1 MNQSF
6 PKMKNFLLIDDHEIV
21 RSGVKTVLL
30 EMFKP
35 CEIFEACNEKEALEQ
50 LKSRRYELIIM
61 DVQMPDT
68 DSAGLMK
75 NIKTRYPD
83 AKVLIF
89 SMSAENLYAKRF
101 MKSGAMGFVTKNA
114 GLSELIK
121 AINLA
126 LNNRKYIS
134 ESFAE
139 MLAGEVGDEKTSN
152 PFDSL
157 SSREFEIVS
166 LIMNGKSLNEISDLL
181 SIHTS
186 TVSTHKSR
194 LLDKLGV
201 KNLPELLELGRAFNL
216 KF

>member
-1 MNQSF
+1 ML
-6 PKMKNFLLIDDHEIV
+6 KNFLLIDDHEIV

-30 EMFKP
+30 ELFKP
-35 CEIFEACNEKEALEQ
+35 CEIFEASNEKEALDQ
-50 LKSRRYELIIM
+50 LKARKYDLVIM

-68 DSAGLMK
+68 DSAGLLK
-75 NIKTRYPD
+75 NIKIKTPEV
-83 AKVLIF
+83 KVLVF

-101 MKSGAMGFVTKNA
+101 MKLGAMGFVTKNS

-139 MLAGEVGDEKTSN
+139 ILAGEVGDEKSSN
-152 PFDSL
+152 PFESL

-166 LIMNGKSLNEISDLL
+166 LIIHGKSLNEISDLL
-181 SIHTS
+181 SIHSS

-194 LLDKLGV
+194 LLEKLGV
-201 KNLPELLELGRAFNL
+201 KNLPELLELARAFNL
-216 KF
+216 NFSA

>member
-1 MNQSF
+1 
-6 PKMKNFLLIDDHEIV
+6 MKNFLLIDDHEIV
-21 RSGVKTVLL
+21 RSGVKTVLQEL
-30 EMFKP
+30 FKP
-35 CEIFEACNEKEALEQ
+35 CEIFEASNEKEALDQ
-50 LKSRRYELIIM
+50 LKTRKYDLIIM

-68 DSAGLMK
+68 DSAGLLK
-75 NIKTRYPD
+75 NIKIKTPEV
-83 AKVLIF
+83 KVLVF

-101 MKSGAMGFVTKNA
+101 MKLGAMGFVTKNS

-139 MLAGEVGDEKTSN
+139 ILAGEVGDEKSSN
-152 PFDSL
+152 PFESL

-166 LIMNGKSLNEISDLL
+166 LIIHGKSLNEISDLL
-181 SIHTS
+181 SIHSS

-194 LLDKLGV
+194 LLEKLGV
-201 KNLPELLELGRAFNL
+201 KNLPELLELARAFNL
-216 KF
+216 NFSA

>member
-1 MNQSF
+1 
-6 PKMKNFLLIDDHEIV
+6 MKNFLLIDDHEIV

-30 EMFKP
+30 ELFKP
-35 CEIFEACNEKEALEQ
+35 CEIFEASNEKEALEQ
-50 LKSRRYELIIM
+50 FKARKYDLIIM

-68 DSAGLMK
+68 DSAGLLK
-75 NIKTRYPD
+75 NIKIKTPD
-83 AKVLIF
+83 AKVLVF

-101 MKSGAMGFVTKNA
+101 MKLGAMGFVTKNS

-134 ESFAE
+134 EAFAE
-139 MLAGEVGDEKTSN
+139 ILAGEAGDEKSSN
-152 PFDSL
+152 PFESL

-166 LIMNGKSLNEISDLL
+166 LIIHGKSLNEISDLL
-181 SIHTS
+181 SIHSS

-194 LLDKLGV
+194 LLEKLGV
-201 KNLPELLELGRAFNL
+201 KNLPELLELARAFNL
-216 KF
+216 NFSV

>member
-1 MNQSF
+1 
-6 PKMKNFLLIDDHEIV
+6 MKNFLLIDDHEIV

-35 CEIFEACNEKEALEQ
+35 CEIFEACNEKEALDQ
-50 LKSRRYELIIM
+50 LKARRYELIIM

-126 LNNRKYIS
+126 
-134 ESFAE
+134 
-139 MLAGEVGDEKTSN
+139 
-152 PFDSL
+152 
-157 SSREFEIVS
+157 
-166 LIMNGKSLNEISDLL
+166 
-181 SIHTS
+181 
-186 TVSTHKSR
+186 
-194 LLDKLGV
+194 
-201 KNLPELLELGRAFNL
+201 
-216 KF
+216 

>member
-1 MNQSF
+1 
-6 PKMKNFLLIDDHEIV
+6 MKNFLLIDDHEIV

-30 EMFKP
+30 ELFKP
-35 CEIFEACNEKEALEQ
+35 CEIFEASNEKEALEQ
-50 LKSRRYELIIM
+50 YKARKYDLIIM

-68 DSAGLMK
+68 DSAGLLK
-75 NIKTRYPD
+75 NIKIKNPD
-83 AKVLIF
+83 AKVLVF

-101 MKSGAMGFVTKNA
+101 MKLGAMGFVTKNS

-134 ESFAE
+134 EAFAE
-139 MLAGEVGDEKTSN
+139 ILAGEAGDEKSSN
-152 PFDSL
+152 PFESL

-166 LIMNGKSLNEISDLL
+166 LIIHGKSLNEISDLL
-181 SIHTS
+181 SIHSS

-194 LLDKLGV
+194 LLEKLGV
-201 KNLPELLELGRAFNL
+201 KNLPELLELARAFNL
-216 KF
+216 NFSV

>member
-1 MNQSF
+1 
-6 PKMKNFLLIDDHEIV
+6 MKHFLLIDDHEIV

-30 EMFKP
+30 ELFKP
-35 CEIFEACNEKEALEQ
+35 CEIFEASHEKEALDQ
-50 LKSRRYELIIM
+50 LKARKYDLIIM

-68 DSAGLMK
+68 DSAGLLK
-75 NIKTRYPD
+75 NIKIKTPE
-83 AKVLIF
+83 AKVLVF

-101 MKSGAMGFVTKNA
+101 MKLGAMGFVTKNS
-114 GLSELIK
+114 GLAELIK

-139 MLAGEVGDEKTSN
+139 ILAGEVGDEKSSN
-152 PFDSL
+152 PFESL

-166 LIMNGKSLNEISDLL
+166 LIIHGKSLNEISDLL
-181 SIHTS
+181 SIHSS

-194 LLDKLGV
+194 LFEKLGV
-201 KNLPELLELGRAFNL
+201 KNLPELLELARAFNL
-216 KF
+216 NFSA

>member
-1 MNQSF
+1 
-6 PKMKNFLLIDDHEIV
+6 MKNFLLIDDHEIV

-30 EMFKP
+30 ELFKP
-35 CEIFEACNEKEALEQ
+35 CEIFEASNEKQSLDQ
-50 LKSRRYELIIM
+50 LKARKYDLIIM

-68 DSAGLMK
+68 DSAGLLK
-75 NIKTRYPD
+75 NIKIKTPD
-83 AKVLIF
+83 AKVLVF

-101 MKSGAMGFVTKNA
+101 MKLGAMGFVTKNS

-139 MLAGEVGDEKTSN
+139 ILAGEVGDEKSNN
-152 PFDSL
+152 PFESL

-166 LIMNGKSLNEISDLL
+166 LIIHGKSLNEISDLL
-181 SIHTS
+181 SIHSS

-194 LLDKLGV
+194 LLEKLGV
-201 KNLPELLELGRAFNL
+201 KNLPELLELARAFNL
-216 KF
+216 NFSA

>member
-1 MNQSF
+1 M
-6 PKMKNFLLIDDHEIV
+6 LIDDHEIV

-30 EMFKP
+30 ELFKP
-35 CEIFEACNEKEALEQ
+35 CEIFEASNEKEALDQ
-50 LKSRRYELIIM
+50 LKARKYDLIIM

-68 DSAGLMK
+68 DSAGLLK
-75 NIKTRYPD
+75 NLKIKTPEV
-83 AKVLIF
+83 KVLVF

-101 MKSGAMGFVTKNA
+101 MKLGAMGFVTKNS

-139 MLAGEVGDEKTSN
+139 ILAGEVGDEKSSN
-152 PFDSL
+152 PFESL

-166 LIMNGKSLNEISDLL
+166 LIIHGKSLNEISDLL
-181 SIHTS
+181 SIHSS

-194 LLDKLGV
+194 LLEKLGV
-201 KNLPELLELGRAFNL
+201 KNLPELLELARAFNL
-216 KF
+216 NFSA

>member
-1 MNQSF
+1 
-6 PKMKNFLLIDDHEIV
+6 MKNFLLIDDHEIV

-35 CEIFEACNEKEALEQ
+35 CEIFEASNENEALEQ
-50 LKSRRYELIIM
+50 LKARRYELIIM

-68 DSAGLMK
+68 DAAGLMK
-75 NIKTRYPD
+75 NIKIKYPD

-139 MLAGEVGDEKTSN
+139 MLAVDLSDEKTSN

-166 LIMNGKSLNEISDLL
+166 MIMSGKSLNEISDLL

-194 LLDKLGV
+194 LFDKLNV
-201 KNLPELLELGRAFNL
+201 KNLPELLELARAFNL
-216 KF
+216 KFGSSSSV

>member
-1 MNQSF
+1 MV
-6 PKMKNFLLIDDHEIV
+6 KNFLLIDDHEIV

-30 EMFKP
+30 ELFKP
-35 CEIFEACNEKEALEQ
+35 CEIFEASNEREALVQ
-50 LKSRRYELIIM
+50 LKARKYDLIIM

-68 DSAGLMK
+68 DSAGLLK
-75 NIKTRYPD
+75 NIKIKTPEV
-83 AKVLIF
+83 KVLVF

-101 MKSGAMGFVTKNA
+101 MKLGAMGFVTKNS

-134 ESFAE
+134 EAFAE
-139 MLAGEVGDEKTSN
+139 ILAGEVGDEKSNN
-152 PFDSL
+152 PFESL

-166 LIMNGKSLNEISDLL
+166 LIIHGKSLNEISDLL
-181 SIHTS
+181 SIHSS

-194 LLDKLGV
+194 LFEKLGV
-201 KNLPELLELGRAFNL
+201 KNLPELLELARAFNL
-216 KF
+216 NFSA

>member
-1 MNQSF
+1 
-6 PKMKNFLLIDDHEIV
+6 MKNFLLIDDHEIV

-30 EMFKP
+30 ELFKP
-35 CEIFEACNEKEALEQ
+35 CEIFEASNEKEALDQ
-50 LKSRRYELIIM
+50 FKARKYDLIIM

-68 DSAGLMK
+68 DSAGLLK
-75 NIKTRYPD
+75 NIKIKSPD
-83 AKVLIF
+83 VKVLVF

-101 MKSGAMGFVTKNA
+101 MKLGAMGFVTKNS

-134 ESFAE
+134 EAFAE
-139 MLAGEVGDEKTSN
+139 ILAGEVGDEKSSN
-152 PFDSL
+152 PFETL

-166 LIMNGKSLNEISDLL
+166 LIIHGKSLNEISDLL
-181 SIHTS
+181 SIHSS

-194 LLDKLGV
+194 LLEKLGV
-201 KNLPELLELGRAFNL
+201 KNLPELLELARAFNL
-216 KF
+216 NFSV

>member
-1 MNQSF
+1 
-6 PKMKNFLLIDDHEIV
+6 MKDFLLIDDHEIV

-30 EMFKP
+30 ELFKP
-35 CEIFEACNEKEALEQ
+35 CEIFEASNEKEALEQ
-50 LKSRRYELIIM
+50 LKARKYDLIIM

-68 DSAGLMK
+68 DSAGLLK
-75 NIKTRYPD
+75 NIKIKTPTAR
-83 AKVLIF
+83 VLVF

-101 MKSGAMGFVTKNA
+101 MKLGAMGFVTKNS

-134 ESFAE
+134 ETFAE
-139 MLAGEVGDEKTSN
+139 ILAGEVGDEKSNN
-152 PFDSL
+152 PFETL

-166 LIMNGKSLNEISDLL
+166 LIIHGKSLNEISDLL
-181 SIHTS
+181 AIHSS

-194 LLDKLGV
+194 LFEKLGV
-201 KNLPELLELGRAFNL
+201 KNLPELLELARVFNL
-216 KF
+216 NFSV

>member
-1 MNQSF
+1 
-6 PKMKNFLLIDDHEIV
+6 MKNFLLIDDHEIV

-30 EMFKP
+30 ELFKP
-35 CEIFEACNEKEALEQ
+35 CEIFEASNEKEALDQ
-50 LKSRRYELIIM
+50 FKARKYDLIIM

-68 DSAGLMK
+68 DSAGLLK
-75 NIKTRYPD
+75 NIKIKSPD
-83 AKVLIF
+83 VKVLVF

-101 MKSGAMGFVTKNA
+101 MKLGAMGFVTKNS

-134 ESFAE
+134 EAFAE
-139 MLAGEVGDEKTSN
+139 ILAGEVGDEKSSN
-152 PFDSL
+152 PFESL

-166 LIMNGKSLNEISDLL
+166 LIIHGKSLNEISDLL
-181 SIHTS
+181 SIHSS

-194 LLDKLGV
+194 LLEKLGV
-201 KNLPELLELGRAFNL
+201 KNLPELLELARAFNL
-216 KF
+216 NFSV

>member
-1 MNQSF
+1 
-6 PKMKNFLLIDDHEIV
+6 MKNFLLIDDHEIV

-30 EMFKP
+30 ELFKP
-35 CEIFEACNEKEALEQ
+35 CEIFEASNEKEALDQ
-50 LKSRRYELIIM
+50 LKARKYDLVIM

-68 DSAGLMK
+68 DSAGLLK
-75 NIKTRYPD
+75 NIKIKTPEV
-83 AKVLIF
+83 KVLVF

-101 MKSGAMGFVTKNA
+101 MKLGAMGFVTKNS

-134 ESFAE
+134 EAFAE
-139 MLAGEVGDEKTSN
+139 ILAGEVGDEKSNN
-152 PFDSL
+152 PFESL

-166 LIMNGKSLNEISDLL
+166 LIIHGKSLNEISDLL
-181 SIHTS
+181 SIHSS

-194 LLDKLGV
+194 LFEKLGV
-201 KNLPELLELGRAFNL
+201 KNLPELLELARAFNL
-216 KF
+216 NFSA

>member
-1 MNQSF
+1 
-6 PKMKNFLLIDDHEIV
+6 MKNFLLIDDHEIV

-30 EMFKP
+30 ELFKP
-35 CEIFEACNEKEALEQ
+35 CEIFEASNEKEALDQ
-50 LKSRRYELIIM
+50 LKTRKYDLIIM

-68 DSAGLMK
+68 DSAGLLK
-75 NIKTRYPD
+75 NIKIKTPEV
-83 AKVLIF
+83 KVLVF

-101 MKSGAMGFVTKNA
+101 MKLGAMGFVTKNS

-139 MLAGEVGDEKTSN
+139 ILAGEVGDEKSSN
-152 PFDSL
+152 PFESL

-166 LIMNGKSLNEISDLL
+166 LIIHGKSLNEISDLL
-181 SIHTS
+181 SIHSS

-194 LLDKLGV
+194 LLEKLGV
-201 KNLPELLELGRAFNL
+201 KNLPELLELARAFNL
-216 KF
+216 NFSA

>member
-1 MNQSF
+1 MV
-6 PKMKNFLLIDDHEIV
+6 KYFLLIDDHEIV

-30 EMFKP
+30 ELFKP
-35 CEIFEACNEKEALEQ
+35 CEIFEASNEKEALVE
-50 LKSRRYELIIM
+50 LKARKYDLIIM

-68 DSAGLMK
+68 DSAGLLK
-75 NIKTRYPD
+75 NIKIKTPEV
-83 AKVLIF
+83 KVLVF

-101 MKSGAMGFVTKNA
+101 MKLGAMGFVTKNS

-139 MLAGEVGDEKTSN
+139 ILAGEVGDEKSNN
-152 PFDSL
+152 PFESL

-166 LIMNGKSLNEISDLL
+166 LIIHGKSLNEISDLL
-181 SIHTS
+181 SIHSS

-194 LLDKLGV
+194 LFEKLGV
-201 KNLPELLELGRAFNL
+201 KNLPELLELARAFNL
-216 KF
+216 NFSA

>member
-1 MNQSF
+1 
-6 PKMKNFLLIDDHEIV
+6 MKNFLLIDDHEIV

-30 EMFKP
+30 ELFKP
-35 CEIFEACNEKEALEQ
+35 CEIFEASNEKEALDQ
-50 LKSRRYELIIM
+50 LKARKYDLIIM

-68 DSAGLMK
+68 DSAGLLK
-75 NIKTRYPD
+75 NIKIKTPD
-83 AKVLIF
+83 VKVLVF

-101 MKSGAMGFVTKNA
+101 MKLGAMGFVTKNS

-134 ESFAE
+134 EAFAE
-139 MLAGEVGDEKTSN
+139 ILAGEVGDEKSNN
-152 PFDSL
+152 PFESL

-166 LIMNGKSLNEISDLL
+166 LIIHGKSLNEISDLL
-181 SIHTS
+181 SIHSS

-194 LLDKLGV
+194 LFEKLGV
-201 KNLPELLELGRAFNL
+201 KNLPELLELARAFNL
-216 KF
+216 NFSA

>member
-1 MNQSF
+1 
-6 PKMKNFLLIDDHEIV
+6 MKNFLLIDDHEIV

-30 EMFKP
+30 ELFKP
-35 CEIFEACNEKEALEQ
+35 CEIFEASNEKEALDQ
-50 LKSRRYELIIM
+50 LKARKYDLVIM

-68 DSAGLMK
+68 DSAVLLK
-75 NIKTRYPD
+75 NIKIKTPEV
-83 AKVLIF
+83 KVLVF

-101 MKSGAMGFVTKNA
+101 MKLGAMGFVTKNS

-134 ESFAE
+134 EAFAE
-139 MLAGEVGDEKTSN
+139 ILAGEVGDEKSNN
-152 PFDSL
+152 PFESL

-166 LIMNGKSLNEISDLL
+166 LIIHGKSLNEISDLL
-181 SIHTS
+181 SIHSS

-194 LLDKLGV
+194 LFEKLGV
-201 KNLPELLELGRAFNL
+201 KNLPELLELARAFNL
-216 KF
+216 NFSA

>member
-1 MNQSF
+1 MV
-6 PKMKNFLLIDDHEIV
+6 KNFLLIDDHEIV

-30 EMFKP
+30 ELFKP
-35 CEIFEACNEKEALEQ
+35 CEIFEASNEKEALDQ
-50 LKSRRYELIIM
+50 LKARKYDLIIM

-68 DSAGLMK
+68 DSAGLLK
-75 NIKTRYPD
+75 NIKIKTPEV
-83 AKVLIF
+83 KVLVF

-101 MKSGAMGFVTKNA
+101 MKLGAMGFVTKNS

-139 MLAGEVGDEKTSN
+139 ILAGEVGDEKSNN
-152 PFDSL
+152 PFESL

-166 LIMNGKSLNEISDLL
+166 LIIHGKSLNEISDLL
-181 SIHTS
+181 SIHSS

-194 LLDKLGV
+194 LFEKLGV
-201 KNLPELLELGRAFNL
+201 KNLPELLELARAFNL
-216 KF
+216 NFSA